1 MVFQKLC
8 SNLPAYGVMCR
19 GVHCSSTSR
28 QVQKMTRLRVVDN
41 SEIGKAAML
50 EGKPPKI
57 IHVYSKAKFGV
68 TGDRVL
74 VTIKGEMK
82 KAILVGCHQE
92 QKAFIPKFDS
102 NNAVLVDEN
111 GSPLG
116 TRILAPIP
124 TLLRKKLKDMSRP
137 KGADY
142 TKLLSIATRFV

>member
-1 MVFQKLC
+1 
-8 SNLPAYGVMCR
+8 
-19 GVHCSSTSR
+19 
-28 QVQKMTRLRVVDN
+28 MTRVRVVDN

-50 EGKPPKI
+50 DGKPPKI
-57 IHVYSKAKFGV
+57 IHIYSKIKYGV
-68 TGDRVL
+68 TGDKVL
-74 VTIKGEMK
+74 VTVKGEMK
-82 KAILVGCHQE
+82 KAIIVGCHQE

-124 TLLRKKLKDMSRP
+124 TFLRKKLKEMSRS

-142 TKLLSIATRFV
+142 TKLLSIATRYV